1 MTLSIRDLEYLIAIS
16 ETQSFSK
23 AAEKCFV
30 SQPTLSFQ
38 LKKLE
43 DFYDIKLFE
52 RHHKKVIITSTGIE
66 LLNKAKEILSQC
78 QQFDELAKSQG
89 YVSSEEYE
97 ALKDLAKR
105 LEQRVSKLEELLEG
119 SEAK

>member
-1 MTLSIRDLEYLIAIS
+1 MAAKDSFDAFISIVRDKIDGFS
-16 ETQSFSK
+16 ENTNHPNIKIIQN
-23 AAEKCFV
+23 E
-30 SQPTLSFQ
+30 
-38 LKKLE
+38 LKDK
-43 DFYDIKLFE
+43 
-52 RHHKKVIITSTGIE
+52 
-66 LLNKAKEILSQC
+66 
-78 QQFDELAKSQG
+78 FDELARSQG